1 MTAELTVEDTW
12 VEVVSSHGRL
22 FFHPETGV
30 VENVQA
36 DVPGAG
42 SVLPS
47 IFCVDVEQLA
57 ARMPHYREFDE
68 IDILSIGYW
77 YVTCRGSVRYEP
89 PIPEQESEVP
99 V

>member
-1 MTAELTVEDTW
+1 MGGFSFIRRPVW
-12 VEVVSSHGRL
+12 SRMCRQMS
-22 FFHPETGV
+22 
-30 VENVQA
+30 QA
-36 DVPGAG
+36 
-42 SVLPS
+42 
-47 IFCVDVEQLA
+47 VDVEQLA